1 MTSDIKYNIELLN
14 NFCKENNLNILEN
27 FENTNINCNI
37 KLTSKCINKDCN
49 EFFNKKFHILYK
61 TKVFT
66 CKKCTWISGNKKHKQ
81 TLLNKYGTENMWDIE
96 EIKNKKI
103 LTCLNKYGVKNVAQN
118 IDIINK
124 TKNTKK
130 IKYIEQNKT
139 LPPSLIDKKQDLFEK
154 YGTHNFRNSD
164 YIKNKIKQ
172 TVLERY
178 GVDHISKSKEI
189 QAIKRENC
197 MNKYGVEFSIQHPEF
212 AEKAG
217 KNCYSIKEYTLPSGK
232 IIKVQGY
239 EPFALRDII
248 NDEKINES
256 DIITGCKN
264 VPTIWYDDLEGNK
277 HRHFVDIFVPS
288 QNKCIEIKSSWTVKK
303 ENVFLKQKAAKALGY
318 KYEIWVYNEKGLIIN
333 KFI

>member
-139 LPPSLIDKKQDLFEK
+139 LPPSLIDKKQELFEK

-172 TVLERY
+172 TVLEKY

-189 QAIKRENC
+189 QAIKRKNC
-197 MNKYGVEFSIQHPEF
+197 MNKYGVEFSTQHPEF

-248 NDEKINES
+248 NDEKINEA